1 MLSVYKVF
9 CLYKLLLPFHSFT
22 VRYKIAFG
30 LQGIT
35 DKMRVITDKKFLE
48 TQNRS
53 RLLNSKL
60 NPFKEK
66 APKSADYRRDMSK
79 TSDYG
84 SLSDASGSPMT

>member
-1 MLSVYKVF
+1 M
-9 CLYKLLLPFHSFT
+9 
-22 VRYKIAFG
+22 RYKKAFG

-35 DKMRVITDKKFLE
+35 DKMRVIADTKFME

-53 RLLNSKL
+53 RLLSGKL
-60 NPFKEK
+60 NSFKEK
-66 APKSADYRRDMSK
+66 APKSADYKRDMSK